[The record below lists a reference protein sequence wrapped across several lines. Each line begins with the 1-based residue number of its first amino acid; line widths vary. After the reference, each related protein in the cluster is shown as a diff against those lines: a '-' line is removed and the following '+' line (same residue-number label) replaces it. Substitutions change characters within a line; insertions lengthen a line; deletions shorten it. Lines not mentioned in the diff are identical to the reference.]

1 MNPRSALAPVLAA
14 TVVLVAV
21 VGGSSPAA
29 QSDPVGRSIDLVASA
44 HPSSVAP
51 TVGDV
56 AYDVS
61 RVRGWDVK
69 ADTAALTSTT
79 CDGCAGHS
87 SALHVL
93 YLPRAG
99 TAGLDNVAN
108 AWTQG
113 CTDCTGTALSVQ
125 VVVLRGQP
133 DVLPNN
139 RALALNAACT
149 ECRTAALAFQ
159 VVLVAD
165 DATPLSPT
173 EVAELRAWTQQQAFL
188 LNESVSPPLP
198 EPTASQTPT
207 ESPTAT
213 PTTGETAKPSPV
225 ASPSPT
231 LPTSVVRPVTHDRLR
246 VRRDAVSALGE
257 LEDLLADAL
266 DAQPISSDVE
276 LSR

>member
-1 MNPRSALAPVLAA
+1 MNPRAAVAPIVAA
-14 TVVLVAV
+14 VVVLVAV

-29 QSDPVGRSIDLVASA
+29 QSDRAGRSVDLVASA
-44 HPSSVAP
+44 HPSSARP
-51 TVGDV
+51 TVSDV
-56 AYDVS
+56 AFDVS
-61 RVRGWDVK
+61 KVRGWDVK

-93 YLPRAG
+93 YLPRAS
-99 TAGLDNVAN
+99 TAALDNVAN

-125 VVVLRGQP
+125 VVVLRGRP
-133 DVLPNN
+133 ATIPNN

-149 ECRTAALAFQ
+149 GCRTAALAFQ

-165 DATPLSPT
+165 DAMPLTLS
-173 EVAELRAWTQQQAFL
+173 EVAELRAWVQQQAFL
-188 LNESVSPPLP
+188 LNESVSPPLAD
-198 EPTASQTPT
+198 PTASQTPT
-207 ESPTAT
+207 ASPT

-231 LPTSVVRPVTHDRLR
+231 LPTSEVRAVTHDRLR

-257 LEDLLADAL
+257 LEDLLAHAL
-266 DAQPISSDVE
+266 DAETVSSDVE